1 MSYSITPD
9 QRVLKDGEYVGFIRD
24 SICYTDSPPKGRGVS
39 TFRAMAGD
47 SELQFKPLP
56 AGAQWDELMA
66 ETRRKESVSQANN
79 PIFSGD
85 PERFTETISSVVV
98 GGSIPASFPRTEANF
113 EGLSIQIEGSRIS
126 SAAGVDNDSVM
137 EPAASCDDLAAGNL
151 PTTPEPPRSAVL
163 GDRDPEWQRWYIAT
177 RGEDAFKAKWPNR
190 QLP

>member
-9 QRVLKDGEYVGFIRD
+9 QRVLKDGEHVGFIRD
-24 SICYTDSPPKGRGVS
+24 RICYTDSPPKGRGVS

-85 PERFTETISSVVV
+85 PERFTETISAVEVVDALDA
-98 GGSIPASFPRTEANF
+98 P
-113 EGLSIQIEGSRIS
+113 
-126 SAAGVDNDSVM
+126 

-163 GDRDPEWQRWYIAT
+163 GDRDPEWQRWFIAT
-177 RGEDAFKAKWPNR
+177 HGEDAFKAKWPTR